1 MPVNQIPNY
10 TGAQSPTDWGEGGK
24 RFFFLSTVINLR
36 TADIFSVV
44 GSNFSEGKEAT
55 ARNKSAVPWL
65 FPPRLWRLG
74 RSRELDPVRAIELG
88 EDRQEETARSLSYLL
103 HFLLLFIVSFVGF
116 SVELKISVH

>member
-1 MPVNQIPNY
+1 MGRGWK
-10 TGAQSPTDWGEGGK
+10 T
-24 RFFFLSTVINLR
+24 FLLPLHRNLL

-55 ARNKSAVPWL
+55 ARNESAVPWL

-103 HFLLLFIVSFVGF
+103 HFLLLFIVSFVGLR
-116 SVELKISVH
+116 VDLKISVH

>member
-1 MPVNQIPNY
+1 MGRGWK
-10 TGAQSPTDWGEGGK
+10 T
-24 RFFFLSTVINLR
+24 FLLPLHRNLL

-55 ARNKSAVPWL
+55 ARNESAVPWL
-65 FPPRLWRLG
+65 FPPRLG

-116 SVELKISVH
+116 RVDLKISVH

>member
-1 MPVNQIPNY
+1 MGRGWK
-10 TGAQSPTDWGEGGK
+10 T
-24 RFFFLSTVINLR
+24 FLLPLHRNLL

-55 ARNKSAVPWL
+55 ARNESAVPWL
-65 FPPRLWRLG
+65 FPPRLG

-88 EDRQEETARSLSYLL
+88 EDRQEENARSLSYLL

-116 SVELKISVH
+116 RVDLKISVH